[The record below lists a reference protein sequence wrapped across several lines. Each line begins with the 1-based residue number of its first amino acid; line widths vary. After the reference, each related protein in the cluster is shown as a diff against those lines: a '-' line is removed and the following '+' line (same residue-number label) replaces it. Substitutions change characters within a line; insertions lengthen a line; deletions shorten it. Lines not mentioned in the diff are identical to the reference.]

1 MLRFLFN
8 LILLFFVFGIISTV
22 GLAWYVLPQLPDIE
36 TLRDVKLQVP
46 LRVYSAD
53 YSLISEFGEQRRIP
67 VSLNEIPD
75 TMIKAIIAAEDDRFY
90 QHPGVDWQGILRAA
104 IQLIKTGE
112 KTQGGSTITMQVAR
126 NFFLSREKTYLRKIN
141 EIFLALK
148 IEKELSKNDILE
160 LYMNKIY
167 LGQRA
172 YGVAAAAQVYYGLDI
187 NQLSLPQIAMLA
199 GLPKAPSSTNPISN
213 PERALKRRNYVL
225 TRMHIEGFISDNDY
239 KTALTA
245 PITASL
251 HSPDIELEAPYVAE
265 MVRQDLLDRYGDDAY
280 ISGLRVITTIKD
292 RNQLAANNAV
302 RKGLLEY
309 DERHGY
315 RGAEQHYNINSDM
328 TETDWSQLLDS
339 FPVIGNLYPAL
350 VVGMQE
356 KSVSAYL
363 VNIGLINIDWSGLS
377 WARRYIN
384 ENVRGPAPKTAAD
397 IVKIGDVIRLT
408 EDSEGRWK
416 LTQIPDVEG
425 ALVSVRPSDG
435 ATFALVGGFDF
446 LRSKFN
452 RVTQAF
458 RQPGSGFKPFV
469 YSAALEAGYTAASLI
484 NDAPVVF
491 EDPGIEDVW
500 RPENY
505 SRKTYGPT
513 RLRVALTH
521 SRNLVSIRLLH
532 AIGIP
537 FAMDHIAKFG
547 FDIGRLPKNLSLAL
561 GSGAVSPWEQ
571 ARGYSVFANG
581 GYLIQPY
588 IIDRIEDQNG
598 ELLFKANPAV
608 VCHDCNDN
616 LIETTNTGTSEN
628 NNNNPAEDNN
638 NNPADT
644 SQSHYAKRVVDPEN
658 IWIMNSITRDVIRHG
673 TGRGALVLNRK
684 DLSGKTGT
692 TNDQRDAW
700 FNGFNSDIVAIVWVG
715 FDKFKP
721 LGRRETGARA
731 ALPIWV
737 DYMKSALEGM
747 PEHIMKKPPGLVFAR
762 IDPDTGKLAKPDST
776 NAIFEVFTSGT
787 APREITEFSSEN
799 KGDKT
804 ETPAIQDI
812 F

>member
-1 MLRFLFN
+1 MLRFIFN

-22 GLAWYVLPQLPDIE
+22 GLAWYVVPQLPDID

-67 VSLNEIPD
+67 VSMSEVPD
-75 TMIKAIIAAEDDRFY
+75 TMIKAFLAAEDDRFY

-126 NFFLSREKTYLRKIN
+126 NFFLTREKTYLRKIN

-148 IEKELSKNDILE
+148 IEKELGKNDILE

-172 YGVAAAAQVYYGLDI
+172 YGVAAAAQVYYGLEI

-199 GLPKAPSSTNPISN
+199 GLPKAPSTTNPISN
-213 PERALKRRNYVL
+213 PDRALKRRNYVL
-225 TRMHIEGFISDNDY
+225 LRMREEHFINNDEY
-239 KTALTA
+239 QAALAA
-245 PITASL
+245 PVTASL

-265 MVRQDLLDRYGDDAY
+265 MVRQDLLQKYGDDAY
-280 ISGLRVITTIKD
+280 ISGMRVITTIKD

-302 RKGLLEY
+302 RKGLQEY

-315 RGAEQHYNINSDM
+315 HGAEHHYNLDSNMND
-328 TETDWSQLLDS
+328 TDWSGLLDS

-350 VVGMQE
+350 VVGIQD
-356 KSVSAYL
+356 KSVTAYL
-363 VNIGLINIDWSGLS
+363 VNIGLISIDWSGLS
-377 WARRYIN
+377 WARPYIN
-384 ENVRGPAPKTAAD
+384 ENVRGPAPKSAD
-397 IVKIGDVIRLT
+397 EILKVGDVIRLT
-408 EDSEGRWK
+408 ENVDGQWK

-425 ALVSVRPSDG
+425 ALVSIRPTDG

-452 RVTQAF
+452 RVTQAL
-458 RQPGSGFKPFV
+458 RQPGSGFKPFI
-469 YSAALEAGYTAASLI
+469 YSAALEAGFTAASLI

-513 RLRVALTH
+513 RLREALTH

-532 AIGIP
+532 SIGIP
-537 FAMDHIAKFG
+537 FAMDHVAKFG
-547 FDIGRLPKNLSLAL
+547 FDIERLPKNLSLAL
-561 GSGAVSPWEQ
+561 GSGAVTPWEQ
-571 ARGYSVFANG
+571 ARGYCVFANG
-581 GYLIQPY
+581 GYLIEPY
-588 IIDRIEDQNG
+588 IIDRIENENG
-598 ELLFKANPAV
+598 EELYKTSPVV
-608 VCHDCNDN
+608 VCQDC
-616 LIETTNTGTSEN
+616 EN
-628 NNNNPAEDNN
+628 NRIPVNNEGIAINNDMPAIQQ
-638 NNPADT
+638 PR
-644 SQSHYAKRVVDPEN
+644 YAKQVVDPEN
-658 IWIMNSITRDVIRHG
+658 IWIMNSITRDVIQHG
-673 TGRGALVLNRK
+673 TGRRALVLNRK

-700 FNGFNSDIVAIVWVG
+700 FNGFNSDIVTIVWVG
-715 FDKFKP
+715 FDKFQP
-721 LGRRETGARA
+721 LGRIETGARA
-731 ALPIWV
+731 ALPIWIE
-737 DYMKSALEGM
+737 YMKTALEGT

-762 IDPDTGKLAKPDST
+762 IDPDTGKLATPGNN
-776 NAIFEVFTSGT
+776 NAIFEVFTSRT
-787 APREITEFSSEN
+787 APREMTEYSSETPGE
-799 KGDKT
+799 KSD
-804 ETPAIQDI
+804 TPAIQDI